1 MPDWLHRT
9 DKRLLISV
17 AAADLPEPAANFI
30 EQPNLSAVAGQ
41 PAKYWIIAGDVVSLA
56 DALTRATIDAA
67 ELTAHR
73 DRLADEMTA
82 LETYS
87 RNFALIVLDEFNSV
101 SSTINSILTEISA
114 ATNLADL
121 KTRIQGITPRP
132 LRTTAQLKTALRN
145 RMDT

>member
-9 DKRLLISV
+9 DKRLLRSV
-17 AAADLPEPAANFI
+17 AAADLPEPSANFI
-30 EQPNLSAVAGQ
+30 EQPNLSAVLGQ
-41 PAKYWIIAGDVVSLA
+41 PPKYWVIAGDVVSLA
-56 DALTRATIDAA
+56 DAATRAAIDTA

-101 SSTINSILTEISA
+101 SSTINSILTQISS
-114 ATNLADL
+114 ATSLADL
-121 KTRIQGITPRP
+121 RSRIQAITPRP
-132 LRTTAQLKTALRN
+132 QRTAAQLKTALRN
-145 RMDT
+145 RMNT

>member
-1 MPDWLHRT
+1 MPDWLHRV

-30 EQPNLSAVAGQ
+30 EQPNLAAVVGQ
-41 PAKYWIIAGDVVSLA
+41 PVKYWVIIGNVVSLA
-56 DALTRATIDAA
+56 DAATRATIDAA
-67 ELTAHR
+67 ELSAHR

-87 RNFALIVLDEFNSV
+87 RNFALIVMDEFNAV

-121 KTRIQGITPRP
+121 KTRIQAITPRP
-132 LRTTAQLKTALRN
+132 QRTAAQLKTALRN
-145 RMDT
+145 RMNT

>member
-9 DKRLLISV
+9 NKRLLRSV

-30 EQPNLSAVAGQ
+30 EKPDLSAVVGQ
-41 PAKYWIIAGDVVSLA
+41 PTKYWVISGDVVSLA
-56 DALTRATIDAA
+56 DAATIAAIDAA
-67 ELTAHR
+67 ELAVRR

-82 LETYS
+82 AETYA

-121 KTRIQGITPRP
+121 KTRIQAITPRP
-132 LRTTAQLKTALRN
+132 IRTAAQLKAALRN
-145 RMDT
+145 RMNT